1 MTGKERGEEGIGG
14 REGKGKETG
23 QGNCG
28 SGVKLEKGGDRK
40 GQAGEGRE
48 HQLIFASLQYCPP
61 QTHMLDL
68 SGPLG
73 KEGGQRG
80 EGRRERK

>member
-1 MTGKERGEEGIGG
+1 MERTVWEG
-14 REGKGKETG
+14 REMGKR
-23 QGNCG
+23 
-28 SGVKLEKGGDRK
+28 SGGEGT
-40 GQAGEGRE
+40 AEGRE

>member
-1 MTGKERGEEGIGG
+1 VSTNDREGKRREEGIGG

-48 HQLIFASLQYCPP
+48 PADF
-61 QTHMLDL
+61 
-68 SGPLG
+68 
-73 KEGGQRG
+73 R
-80 EGRRERK
+80 